1 MDPRLLAE
9 LRARREQAHKEFYF
23 APISG
28 PYEKGLMWGILCTL
42 DDVLDRVT
50 GGQERLDRS
59 HRYQLEQ
66 LTDTWTGRA
75 H

>member
-1 MDPRLLAE
+1 MDARVLAE
-9 LRARREQAHKEFYF
+9 LRARREQAHKDYYF
-23 APISG
+23 GALEG
-28 PYEKGLMWGILCTL
+28 PYTKGLLWGILCTL

-50 GGQERLDRS
+50 GGQERLDRA
-59 HRYQLEQ
+59 HRYELER